1 MTNWEK
7 SCIEALITSPI
18 AFSLFRDK
26 QKNKK
31 HVDQFINKIWP
42 YKIKKVFK
50 TEQKEQSDIFDEIL
64 KRIMIA
70 RKHEDKSDEI
80 DLGMIHLNDVKGKK
94 LIEIFNKNMKI
105 RTCYSAGNCIIRLE
119 FQAKTGRLVRM
130 YVRGGL
136 IDYREEITEIIS
148 ESTIYTEIKMA
159 AVGGRV
165 GTDEAI
171 DAFLS
176 CVNKNKK
183 SRGTGEKFKRK
194 FIGQNV
200 GIEIEYDGIWHNYL
214 EKELVKTKNAISFNS
229 GIDGGCAN
237 GEDGVYLNSARL
249 RENRLRIN
257 GHRGLDALH
266 FLLEEMNKTNSI
278 MTTKSGMHFHID
290 LTYQG
295 SRNLESDP
303 NWKLLNSTE
312 LELLHSIFEIKNSDR
327 HIKEQIRFPTEFNTM
342 EWRMGSPTLNY
353 SKLAIEILTAIHV
366 TNVITKKNKQ
376 INSEYLKCLL
386 DIKTKLILK

>member
-42 YKIKKVFK
+42 YKIEKVFK
-50 TEQKEQSDIFDEIL
+50 DKQEERSDVFGEIL
-64 KRIMIA
+64 KRIMIV
-70 RKHEDKSDEI
+70 RNHENKSGEI
-80 DLGMIHLNDVKGKK
+80 DLGMIPLSDVKGEALIK
-94 LIEIFNKNMKI
+94 LFNKNIKI
-105 RTCYSAGNCIIRLE
+105 GYCYSCGNKIIRLE
-119 FQAKTGRLVRM
+119 FQTKTGGPTIIYIKDEFRN
-130 YVRGGL
+130 
-136 IDYREEITEIIS
+136 YRKEITEVIF
-148 ESTIYTEIKMA
+148 ESTIYTGINMV

-165 GTDEAI
+165 GTDEVI

-176 CVNKNKK
+176 CIKKNKK
-183 SRGTGEKFKRK
+183 PRGAENKFRRK

-200 GIEIEYDGIWHNYL
+200 GIEIEYDGVWHNYL

-229 GIDGGCAN
+229 GIDGGITN
-237 GEDGVYLNSARL
+237 GSDEMYFIHERL

-257 GHRGLDALH
+257 GHRGLDALC

-290 LTYQG
+290 LTHQG
-295 SRNLESDP
+295 SRKLKSDP
-303 NWKLLNSTE
+303 DWKLLNSTE

-353 SKLAIEILTAIHV
+353 SKLVIEILTAIHI

>member
-42 YKIKKVFK
+42 YKIEKVFK
-50 TEQKEQSDIFDEIL
+50 TEQKYKSDIFDEIL

-70 RKHEDKSDEI
+70 RNHENKSDEI
-80 DLGMIHLNDVKGKK
+80 DLGTIHLNDIKGEK
-94 LIEIFNKNMKI
+94 LIEMFNKNIK
-105 RTCYSAGNCIIRLE
+105 TKHCYSNGNYIIRLT
-119 FQAKTGRLVRM
+119 FQTDTGVSKRVHIND
-130 YVRGGL
+130 GL
-136 IDYREEITEIIS
+136 RNYREEFTEVIFKS
-148 ESTIYTEIKMA
+148 AVYTGIEIV
-159 AVGGRV
+159 AVDGRV
-165 GTDEAI
+165 GTDEVI

-176 CVNKNKK
+176 CVEKNKK
-183 SRGTGEKFKRK
+183 PRGAENKFRRK

-229 GIDGGCAN
+229 GIDGGITN
-237 GEDGVYLNSARL
+237 GSDGMYFMHERL

-257 GHRGLDALH
+257 GHRGLDALY

-290 LTYQG
+290 LTHQG
-295 SRNLESDP
+295 SRKLKSDP
-303 NWKLLNSTE
+303 DWKLLNSTE

-353 SKLAIEILTAIHV
+353 SKLVIEILTAIHV

-376 INSEYLKCLL
+376 INSEYLECLL

>member
-42 YKIKKVFK
+42 YKIEKAFK
-50 TEQKEQSDIFDEIL
+50 TEQKYKSDIFDEIL

-70 RKHEDKSDEI
+70 RNHEDKSGAI
-80 DLGMIHLNDVKGKK
+80 DLGKIDLNNVKGER

-105 RTCYSAGNCIIRLE
+105 GTCHSYGNKIIGLE
-119 FQAKTGRLVRM
+119 FQAKTGRPTKAYIRSGF
-130 YVRGGL
+130 RN
-136 IDYREEITEIIS
+136 YREEMTEVIFGS
-148 ESTIYTEIKMA
+148 AIYTEIKM
-159 AVGGRV
+159 VTIGGRV
-165 GTDEAI
+165 GTDEVI

-176 CVNKNKK
+176 CIEKIKK
-183 SRGTGEKFKRK
+183 PRRVESKFKRK

-229 GIDGGCAN
+229 GIDGGTTN
-237 GEDGVYLNSARL
+237 GSDGMYFMYDRL

-257 GHRGLDALH
+257 GHRGLNALY

-278 MTTKSGMHFHID
+278 MTIKSGMHFHID
-290 LTYQG
+290 LTHKG
-295 SRNLESDP
+295 SRKLESDP
-303 NWKLLNSTE
+303 DWKLLDSTE
-312 LELLHSIFEIKNSDR
+312 LKLLHSIFEIKNSDM

-353 SKLAIEILTAIHV
+353 SKLVVEILTAIHV

-376 INSEYLKCLL
+376 INSEYLERLL

>member
-1 MTNWEK
+1 MTSWEK

-50 TEQKEQSDIFDEIL
+50 DEQKKQSDVFDKIL
-64 KRIMIA
+64 KRIMTI
-70 RKHEDKSDEI
+70 RNHENKSDEI
-80 DLGMIHLNDVKGKK
+80 DLGMIHLNDIKGEE
-94 LIEIFNKNMKI
+94 LIRIFNKNMKDQ
-105 RTCYSAGNCIIRLE
+105 TCNSSGNHIIRLE
-119 FQAKTGRLVRM
+119 LQAKTGRSTRI
-130 YVRGGL
+130 YIKDGFRN
-136 IDYREEITEIIS
+136 YRKEITEVIF
-148 ESTIYTEIKMA
+148 ESAIYTGIEMV
-159 AVGGRV
+159 AVDGRL
-165 GTDEAI
+165 GTDEVI

-176 CVNKNKK
+176 CVEENKK
-183 SRGTGEKFKRK
+183 SRRTEDKFKRK

-229 GIDGGCAN
+229 GIDGGITN
-237 GEDGVYLNSARL
+237 GSDGMYFMHDRL

-257 GHRGLDALH
+257 GHRGLVAFH
-266 FLLEEMNKTNSI
+266 FLIEEMKRTNSI
-278 MTTKSGMHFHID
+278 MTIKSGMHFHID
-290 LTYQG
+290 LTHQG

-303 NWKLLNSTE
+303 NWRLLNDPELKLLC
-312 LELLHSIFEIKNSDR
+312 SIFEIKNSDR

-353 SKLAIEILTAIHV
+353 SKLAVEILTAIHV

>member
-7 SCIEALITSPI
+7 SCVEALITSPT
-18 AFSLFRDK
+18 AFALFRDK

-42 YKIKKVFK
+42 YKIEKAFK
-50 TEQKEQSDIFDEIL
+50 TKQEEQSDIFDEIL
-64 KRIMIA
+64 KRIMKI
-70 RKHEDKSDEI
+70 RNDEDKSDEI
-80 DLGMIHLNDVKGKK
+80 NLGTIPLNNVKGEK
-94 LIEIFNKNMKI
+94 LIEMFNKNIKNKH
-105 RTCYSAGNCIIRLE
+105 CYSNGNYIIRLK
-119 FQAKTGRLVRM
+119 FHTDTGMSTRVHIND
-130 YVRGGL
+130 GL
-136 IDYREEITEIIS
+136 RNYREEFTKVIL
-148 ESTIYTEIKMA
+148 ESAIYTRIEIV
-159 AVGGRV
+159 AVDGRV
-165 GTDEAI
+165 GTDEVI

-176 CVNKNKK
+176 CVKNKK
-183 SRGTGEKFKRK
+183 SRKTKEKFKRE

-214 EKELVKTKNAISFNS
+214 EKELIKTKNAISFNS
-229 GIDGGCAN
+229 GIDGGITN
-237 GEDGVYLNSARL
+237 GSDEMYFIHERL

-257 GHRGLDALH
+257 GHRGLDALY

-290 LTYQG
+290 LTHQG
-295 SRNLESDP
+295 SRKLESDP
-303 NWKLLNSTE
+303 DWKLLNSTE

-327 HIKEQIRFPTEFNTM
+327 HIQEQIRFPTEFNTM

-353 SKLAIEILTAIHV
+353 SKLVIEILTAIHV

>member
-42 YKIKKVFK
+42 YKIEKAFK
-50 TEQKEQSDIFDEIL
+50 TGQKYQSNVFDKIL
-64 KRIMIA
+64 KRIMIV
-70 RKHEDKSDEI
+70 RNHEDKSDEI
-80 DLGMIHLNDVKGKK
+80 DLEMIHLNDIKGEE
-94 LIEIFNKNMKI
+94 LIRIFNKNMKDQA
-105 RTCYSAGNCIIRLE
+105 CNSSGNHIIRLE
-119 FQAKTGRLVRM
+119 LQMKTGR
-130 YVRGGL
+130 YVIIYIRGGFMN
-136 IDYREEITEIIS
+136 YRKEIAEIIS
-148 ESTIYTEIKMA
+148 ESAIY
-159 AVGGRV
+159 AVIRVVAVDRRV
-165 GTDEAI
+165 GTDEVI

-176 CVNKNKK
+176 CVEENKK
-183 SRGTGEKFKRK
+183 SRRTEDKFKRK

-229 GIDGGCAN
+229 GIDGGITN
-237 GEDGVYLNSARL
+237 GSDGMYFMHDRL

-257 GHRGLDALH
+257 GHRGLNALY

-290 LTYQG
+290 LTHKG

-327 HIKEQIRFPTEFNTM
+327 HIQEQIRFPTEFNTM

-353 SKLAIEILTAIHV
+353 SKLAVEILTAIHV

>member
-31 HVDQFINKIWP
+31 HVDQFINKTWP
-42 YKIKKVFK
+42 YRIEKVFK
-50 TEQKEQSDIFDEIL
+50 TEQKYKSDVFDEIL
-64 KRIMIA
+64 KRIMIV
-70 RKHEDKSDEI
+70 RNHEDKSDEI
-80 DLGMIHLNDVKGKK
+80 DLGMIRLDDIKGAE
-94 LIEIFNKNMKI
+94 LIKIFNKNMKDQA
-105 RTCYSAGNCIIRLE
+105 CNSSGNHIIRLE
-119 FQAKTGRLVRM
+119 LQAKTGRPTRI
-130 YVRGGL
+130 YIKDGFRN
-136 IDYREEITEIIS
+136 YREEITKVIF
-148 ESTIYTEIKMA
+148 ESAIYTRIEMV
-159 AVGGRV
+159 AVDGRL
-165 GTDEAI
+165 GTDEVI

-176 CVNKNKK
+176 CIKKNKK
-183 SRGTGEKFKRK
+183 PRGTENKFKRK

-229 GIDGGCAN
+229 GIDGGITN
-237 GEDGVYLNSARL
+237 GSNEMYFMHDRL

-257 GHRGLDALH
+257 GHRGLNALY

-290 LTYQG
+290 LTHQG

-303 NWKLLNSTE
+303 DWKLLNSTE

-327 HIKEQIRFPTEFNTM
+327 HIREQIRFPTEFNTM

-353 SKLAIEILTAIHV
+353 SKLVIEILTAIHV

>member
-1 MTNWEK
+1 MTSWEK

-42 YKIKKVFK
+42 YKIEKVFK
-50 TEQKEQSDIFDEIL
+50 AKQEDQSDVFGEIL
-64 KRIMIA
+64 KRIMIV
-70 RKHEDKSDEI
+70 RNHENKIDEI
-80 DLGMIHLNDVKGKK
+80 NLGMIPLSDVKGEE
-94 LIEIFNKNMKI
+94 LIRIFNKNMKDQ
-105 RTCYSAGNCIIRLE
+105 TCHSSGNYIIRLE
-119 FQAKTGRLVRM
+119 FQVKTGRPERTHIKDGF
-130 YVRGGL
+130 RN
-136 IDYREEITEIIS
+136 YREKITKVIF
-148 ESTIYTEIKMA
+148 ESAIYTGIKMV

-165 GTDEAI
+165 GTDEVI

-176 CVNKNKK
+176 SIKKNKK
-183 SRGTGEKFKRK
+183 PRGAENKFRRE

-200 GIEIEYDGIWHNYL
+200 GIEIEYDGVWHNYL

-229 GIDGGCAN
+229 GIDGGITN
-237 GEDGVYLNSARL
+237 GSDGMYFMHDRL

-257 GHRGLDALH
+257 GHRGLNALY

-290 LTYQG
+290 LTHQG
-295 SRNLESDP
+295 PRKLEFDP
-303 NWKLLNSTE
+303 DWRLLNSTE
-312 LELLHSIFEIKNSDR
+312 LKLLHSIFEIKNSDM

-353 SKLAIEILTAIHV
+353 SKLAVEILTAIHV

>member
-7 SCIEALITSPI
+7 SCVEALITSPT
-18 AFSLFRDK
+18 AFALFRDK

-42 YKIKKVFK
+42 YKIEKVFK
-50 TEQKEQSDIFDEIL
+50 TKQEEQSDVFDEIL
-64 KRIMIA
+64 KRIMKI
-70 RKHEDKSDEI
+70 RNDEDKRDVI
-80 DLGMIHLNDVKGKK
+80 NLGTIHLNNVKGKE
-94 LIEIFNKNMKI
+94 LIEMFNKNIKTK
-105 RTCYSAGNCIIRLE
+105 RCYSNGNYIIRLI
-119 FQAKTGRLVRM
+119 FQTDTGVSRKVYISNGFR
-130 YVRGGL
+130 
-136 IDYREEITEIIS
+136 DYREEFTEVIFKS
-148 ESTIYTEIKMA
+148 AVYTGIEIV
-159 AVGGRV
+159 AVDGRV
-165 GTDEAI
+165 GTDEVI

-176 CVNKNKK
+176 CVEKNKK
-183 SRGTGEKFKRK
+183 CRKAKEKFKRE

-229 GIDGGCAN
+229 GIDGGITN
-237 GEDGVYLNSARL
+237 GSNEMYFIHERL

-257 GHRGLDALH
+257 GHRGLDALY

-290 LTYQG
+290 LTHQG
-295 SRNLESDP
+295 SRKLESDP
-303 NWKLLNSTE
+303 DWKLLNSTE

-327 HIKEQIRFPTEFNTM
+327 HIQEQIRFPTEFNTM

-353 SKLAIEILTAIHV
+353 SKLVIEILTAIHV

>member
-1 MTNWEK
+1 MTSWEK
-7 SCIEALITSPI
+7 SCIEALIASPI

-42 YKIKKVFK
+42 YKIEKVFK
-50 TEQKEQSDIFDEIL
+50 AKQEERSDVFDKIL
-64 KRIMIA
+64 KRIMIV
-70 RKHEDKSDEI
+70 RNHEDKSDEI
-80 DLGMIHLNDVKGKK
+80 DLGMIHLNDVKGKE
-94 LIEIFNKNMKI
+94 LIRIFNKNMKDQ
-105 RTCYSAGNCIIRLE
+105 TCNSSGNHIIRLE
-119 FQAKTGRLVRM
+119 LQAKTGRSTRI
-130 YVRGGL
+130 YIKNGFRN
-136 IDYREEITEIIS
+136 YRKEITEVIF
-148 ESTIYTEIKMA
+148 ESAIYTRIEMV
-159 AVGGRV
+159 AVDRRL
-165 GTDEAI
+165 GTDEVI

-176 CVNKNKK
+176 CVEGNKK
-183 SRGTGEKFKRK
+183 SRRTEDKFKRK

-214 EKELVKTKNAISFNS
+214 ENELVKSKNAISFNS
-229 GIDGGCAN
+229 GIDGGTTT
-237 GEDGVYLNSARL
+237 GEDEIYLNSARL

-257 GHRGLDALH
+257 GHRGLNALY
-266 FLLEEMNKTNSI
+266 FLLEEMNRTNSI

-290 LTYQG
+290 LTHQG

-303 NWKLLNSTE
+303 NWRLLNSTE
-312 LELLHSIFEIKNSDR
+312 LKLLHSIFEIKNSDR
-327 HIKEQIRFPTEFNTM
+327 HIQEQIRFPTEFNTM

-353 SKLAIEILTAIHV
+353 SKLVIEILTAIHV

-376 INSEYLKCLL
+376 INSEYLECLL

>member
-7 SCIEALITSPI
+7 SCIEALVTSPI

-42 YKIKKVFK
+42 YKIEKAYK
-50 TEQKEQSDIFDEIL
+50 TEQKYQSDVFDEIL
-64 KRIMIA
+64 KRIMIV
-70 RKHEDKSDEI
+70 RNHEDKSDEI
-80 DLGMIHLNDVKGKK
+80 DLGMIHLNDIKGEE
-94 LIEIFNKNMKI
+94 LIRIFNKNMKDQ
-105 RTCYSAGNCIIRLE
+105 TCNSSGNHIISLE
-119 FQAKTGRLVRM
+119 LQAKTGRPTRI
-130 YVRGGL
+130 YIKDGFRN
-136 IDYREEITEIIS
+136 YREEITKVIF
-148 ESTIYTEIKMA
+148 ESAIYTRIEMI
-159 AVGGRV
+159 AVDGRM
-165 GTDEAI
+165 GTDEVI

-176 CVNKNKK
+176 CVEENKK
-183 SRGTGEKFKRK
+183 SRRTEDKFKRK

-229 GIDGGCAN
+229 GIDGGITN
-237 GEDGVYLNSARL
+237 GSDGMYFMHDRL

-257 GHRGLDALH
+257 GHRGLNALY

-290 LTYQG
+290 LTHQG
-295 SRNLESDP
+295 PRKLEFDP
-303 NWKLLNSTE
+303 DWRLLNSTE

-327 HIKEQIRFPTEFNTM
+327 HIQEQIRFPTEFNTM

-353 SKLAIEILTAIHV
+353 SKLVIEILTAIHV